1 MKTLTITLF
10 FLACSIR
17 PVFQKTEKLFGVQY
31 QTKVWEEIGDYE
43 IWYVS
48 KQYYNNNKNIF
59 GIHVKGVRND
69 TVVMV
74 AKKQILADKIIVTE
88 VYKNVE
94 NIDSIVRTMHFK
106 NGVYLKSTYKEYYNS
121 KRLPNRININ
131 DPEIQ
136 KLFRKKN

>member
-1 MKTLTITLF
+1 M
-10 FLACSIR
+10 ACSIR
-17 PVFQKTEKLFGVQY
+17 PVFQKTEKLFGVQF

-74 AKKQILADKIIVTE
+74 AKKRILADKIIVTE

-121 KRLPNRININ
+121 KRLPNQININ
-131 DPEIQ
+131 NPEIQ